1 MQRAGVLL
9 FFCFALLLWFVLTD
23 ERTRMVLIEKHYRG
37 FLSRTVSD
45 QFWKEAS
52 SYKNLRDTPPV
63 IQKDKYVL
71 AHVQVSRALV
81 AAAAAIVLSVFC
93 FRPRIW

>member
-1 MQRAGVLL
+1 
-9 FFCFALLLWFVLTD
+9 
-23 ERTRMVLIEKHYRG
+23 MVLIEKHYRG

-52 SYKNLRDTPPV
+52 TYKSLRDAPPV

-71 AHVQVSRALV
+71 AHVQVRSSGGHECVLALT
-81 AAAAAIVLSVFC
+81 AC
-93 FRPRIW
+93 FAVEGFGHLVCD

>member
-1 MQRAGVLL
+1 
-9 FFCFALLLWFVLTD
+9 
-23 ERTRMVLIEKHYRG
+23 MVLIEKHYRG

-52 SYKNLRDTPPV
+52 TYKNLRDAPPV

-71 AHVQVSRALV
+71 AHVQVRS
-81 AAAAAIVLSVFC
+81 SGGHE
-93 FRPRIW
+93 